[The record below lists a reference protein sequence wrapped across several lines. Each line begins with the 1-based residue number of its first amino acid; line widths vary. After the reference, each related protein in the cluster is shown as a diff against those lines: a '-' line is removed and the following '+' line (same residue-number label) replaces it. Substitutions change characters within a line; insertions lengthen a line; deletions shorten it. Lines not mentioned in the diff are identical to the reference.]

1 MDVQRKA
8 QELAEAIANSQ
19 EYTRLKA
26 AMGEVHAKNC
36 VPWLES
42 CEKYCLVGL
51 GARVRLYIGMVCAKE
66 LFGPV
71 PSQVFCHVHKFAA
84 AVITSTRIA
93 FRILIGELTS
103 HCLQNSQTHKVLRS
117 NQLQV
122 VVLAPGF
129 VFDHLHN
136 LLIGLAQV
144 FKHVVASF
152 VMKLFIVKRSDSMTT
167 ELRAVLTMAL
177 LRLIAGTIEI
187 SAGLLMLKFGRVQ
200 TALKINSVLGL
211 IGPIILTL
219 VGTVGLIGLSSQLSW
234 SRLTLTALGVLLIFL
249 GTR

>member
-1 MDVQRKA
+1 
-8 QELAEAIANSQ
+8 
-19 EYTRLKA
+19 
-26 AMGEVHAKNC
+26 
-36 VPWLES
+36 
-42 CEKYCLVGL
+42 
-51 GARVRLYIGMVCAKE
+51 
-66 LFGPV
+66 
-71 PSQVFCHVHKFAA
+71 
-84 AVITSTRIA
+84 
-93 FRILIGELTS
+93 
-103 HCLQNSQTHKVLRS
+103 
-117 NQLQV
+117 
-122 VVLAPGF
+122 
-129 VFDHLHN
+129 
-136 LLIGLAQV
+136 
-144 FKHVVASF
+144 
-152 VMKLFIVKRSDSMTT
+152 MTT

>member
-1 MDVQRKA
+1 
-8 QELAEAIANSQ
+8 
-19 EYTRLKA
+19 
-26 AMGEVHAKNC
+26 
-36 VPWLES
+36 
-42 CEKYCLVGL
+42 
-51 GARVRLYIGMVCAKE
+51 
-66 LFGPV
+66 
-71 PSQVFCHVHKFAA
+71 
-84 AVITSTRIA
+84 
-93 FRILIGELTS
+93 
-103 HCLQNSQTHKVLRS
+103 
-117 NQLQV
+117 
-122 VVLAPGF
+122 
-129 VFDHLHN
+129 
-136 LLIGLAQV
+136 
-144 FKHVVASF
+144 
-152 VMKLFIVKRSDSMTT
+152 MKLFIVKRSDSMTT